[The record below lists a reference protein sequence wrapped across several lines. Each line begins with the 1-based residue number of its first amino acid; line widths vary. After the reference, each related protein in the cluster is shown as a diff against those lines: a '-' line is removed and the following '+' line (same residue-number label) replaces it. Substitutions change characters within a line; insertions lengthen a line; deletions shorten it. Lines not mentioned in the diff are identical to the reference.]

1 MSTLKGRFNMDV
13 VGAIINLVSG
23 GLGGNILGAAWKDK
37 TLGAVGNTIAGAIGG
52 IAGTYIMQAVG
63 VLNSLGLSDMSIG
76 SIAGSVG
83 TSAVSGAVLTAI
95 VGMIKSS
102 MNKA

>member
-1 MSTLKGRFNMDV
+1 MDI

-23 GLGGNILGAAWKDK
+23 AVGGNILGAAWKDK

-52 IAGTYIMQAVG
+52 VAGTYIMQAVG
-63 VLNSLGLSDMSIG
+63 VLNSLGLSEMTIG

-83 TSAVSGAVLTAI
+83 TSAVSGAVLTGIA
-95 VGMIKSS
+95 GLIKNAMSKS
-102 MNKA
+102 